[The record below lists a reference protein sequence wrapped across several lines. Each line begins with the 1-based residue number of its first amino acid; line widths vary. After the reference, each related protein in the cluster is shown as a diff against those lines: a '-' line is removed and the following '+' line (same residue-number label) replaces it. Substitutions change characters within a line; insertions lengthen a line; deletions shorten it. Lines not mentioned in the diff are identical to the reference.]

1 MLGSIRSTLGTLRPF
16 YASDGTHTR
25 SPYNLILLAVGI
37 DTEDR
42 VLLVITLGPRLIW
55 TRSLEKFKPNM
66 LHEFLLQ
73 FCQRGAL
80 H

>member
-37 DTEDR
+37 DTEDC

-55 TRSLEKFKPNM
+55 T
-66 LHEFLLQ
+66 
-73 FCQRGAL
+73 
-80 H
+80 

>member
-25 SPYNLILLAVGI
+25 SPYNLTLLLAVVI

-42 VLLVITLGPRLIW
+42 VLPVALALVPREN
-55 TRSLEKFKPNM
+55 EKWWS
-66 LHEFLLQ
+66 
-73 FCQRGAL
+73 
-80 H
+80 

>member
-42 VLLVITLGPRLIW
+42 VLPVALALVPREN
-55 TRSLEKFKPNM
+55 EKWWS
-66 LHEFLLQ
+66 
-73 FCQRGAL
+73 
-80 H
+80 